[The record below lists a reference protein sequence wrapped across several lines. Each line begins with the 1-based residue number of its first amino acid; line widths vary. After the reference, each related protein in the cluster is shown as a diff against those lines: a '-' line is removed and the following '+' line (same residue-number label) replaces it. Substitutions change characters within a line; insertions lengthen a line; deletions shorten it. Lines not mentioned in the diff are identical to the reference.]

1 MDENTLF
8 QPMKR
13 MPFEGWH
20 GIKSVCGVTIDQ
32 DHEKVVVVFT
42 ELSDNPGCSVTSSI
56 EILTTKIIKEFDTKG
71 RDLHFRF
78 YEHYPESKS
87 RKETFDRI
95 IYKPEWSRLTNVEE
109 VGYFQWLLRG
119 KVDE

>member
-1 MDENTLF
+1 MNQDTLF
-8 QPMKR
+8 QPTHR
-13 MPFEGWH
+13 LSFDGPNGVP
-20 GIKSVCGVTIDQ
+20 SACGLTIDQ

-42 ELSDNPGCSVTSSI
+42 ELPDNPGASVTNSI
-56 EILTTKIIKEFDTKG
+56 ELLTSRFIRSFDTAGK
-71 RDLHFRF
+71 DLHFRF
-78 YEHYPESKS
+78 YEHYPETKT

-95 IYKPEWSRLTNVEE
+95 VFKPEWSRLTNVKE